1 MINLTF
7 VKYLLHAYKL
17 LSIISFSPHKKFM
30 KMDTFIISI
39 LYLRTLGKEN
49 YLIYTKS
56 QNSKWWKQDWNPDLK
71 DFTVHALQ
79 FHALK
84 SLYHSACIF
93 IIKSHLN
100 TVIYPRIYFH
110 TYFFAYFII
119 MSLPFLNLF
128 NNLLLRE
135 VVQSFRLNSNYFKR
149 HKKTILC
156 LQPPLLFCCP
166 LQPTIKSYVPIIL
179 KTGSFMKQTWLFLT
193 SKPAHMQFSLQGNS
207 PPTSFPQLCQELFCP
222 YQPLRTTWGMAS
234 LGKTS

>member
-56 QNSKWWKQDWNPDLK
+56 QNYKWWKQDWNPDLK

-100 TVIYPRIYFH
+100 TVIYPTIYFH

-149 HKKTILC
+149 HKKPYYVSNHPYHSAAHSS
-156 LQPPLLFCCP
+156 LQLNLMFPLYWKLAA
-166 LQPTIKSYVPIIL
+166 SWNRH
-179 KTGSFMKQTWLFLT
+179 GSF
-193 SKPAHMQFSLQGNS
+193 SLLNLPTCS
-207 PPTSFPQLCQELFCP
+207 SLCRATLPPPH
-222 YQPLRTTWGMAS
+222 S
-234 LGKTS
+234 LNCVRNYFVLINL